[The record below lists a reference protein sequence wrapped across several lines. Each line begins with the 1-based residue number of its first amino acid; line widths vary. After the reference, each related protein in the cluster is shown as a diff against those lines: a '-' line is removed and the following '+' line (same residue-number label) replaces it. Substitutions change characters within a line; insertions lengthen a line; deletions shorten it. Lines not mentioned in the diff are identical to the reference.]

1 TVPTPSAR
9 VRIPY
14 SPSGSEMAVTC
25 GKNWLMRSSISVCS
39 AEAVAVRKKD
49 NISTRHS
56 NHRLGPVAVR
66 DAFMAD
72 TSRVQGFII
81 VIPACLRLD
90 QHQDPVKSPAQQL
103 SNSVQF
109 LLRPPGEAPSS
120 PRRRVSR

>member
-1 TVPTPSAR
+1 
-9 VRIPY
+9 
-14 SPSGSEMAVTC
+14 MAVTC
-25 GKNWLMRSSISVCS
+25 GKNWLMRSSISACS

-81 VIPACLRLD
+81 VIPACL
-90 QHQDPVKSPAQQL
+90 S
-103 SNSVQF
+103 
-109 LLRPPGEAPSS
+109 LRSEE
-120 PRRRVSR
+120 RRVGKECRSRSVACVLRKRGREGEE